1 MLAAGE
7 ELGSGDGSR
16 RSSSRSRQERRRAGG
31 RRRPR
36 EIFIFIF
43 CFFLRNFL
51 FFVKSVNG
59 EKSKTK
65 PNWNGPKFLGCPKV
79 STKI

>member
-1 MLAAGE
+1 VGTGRAARPAVAARKEEGQEGE
-7 ELGSGDGSR
+7 EGH
-16 RSSSRSRQERRRAGG
+16 G
-31 RRRPR
+31 R
-36 EIFIFIF
+36 FLFLF
-43 CFFLRNFL
+43 FLFFLRKFL